1 MNNEEISLKLEET
14 PDRSLRNEGRSKKL
28 EGESSV
34 LHQLATSVAVMAE
47 QMKTMNK
54 SVSALADEVEDLK
67 EKPGKRWD
75 GLVDKFIWAVA
86 AALMGFLSAKLG
98 L

>member
-1 MNNEEISLKLEET
+1 MDNEQIAIKLQKTE
-14 PDRSLRNEGRSKKL
+14 DRSLRNEGRIEKL
-28 EGESSV
+28 EAENSV

-54 SVSALADEVEDLK
+54 NVTTLTNEVEEIK
-67 EKPGKRWD
+67 AKPAKRWEAIVTNAIC
-75 GLVDKFIWAVA
+75 GLVGAVLA
-86 AALMGFLSAKLG
+86 YLAAKLG